1 MRIQT
6 GNPVRGNDFFVRENL
21 IEQTWEHLESG
32 SHILIAAPRR
42 VGKTSLMRYLEDFPR
57 SPFSLIYLITES
69 VNSENEFY
77 RRILNRIVKTAFV
90 KKSQIILNFLEQ
102 RKPAI
107 KKIGVDGIEF
117 GAGEEHDY
125 FEMLIKILQS
135 PDPEANKLIIMV
147 DEFPETLENIIEDD
161 GEAAGKHFLQ
171 SNRELRQD
179 TSISQNVQFIYTG
192 SIGLENIVSRLNAVS
207 TINDLV
213 RVKVSPLTERE
224 ANQLIQR
231 LLTTV
236 QFTLAEG
243 VIDYIF
249 QKIEWL
255 IPFYIQLTM
264 QELRNISRDQ
274 GLDALENTHID
285 ETLQGMLEQRNH
297 FEHWHTRL
305 RSTFKGREYRFV
317 KDLLNFTSE
326 KSEITSNE
334 IFDLAV
340 KYDLENS
347 YKDIIGSLAY
357 DGYIN
362 NHDEVHRYRFNSP
375 ILKMW
380 WRQNVAN

>member
-6 GNPVRGNDFFVRENL
+6 GNPVRGDDFFVRENL
-21 IEQTWEHLESG
+21 IEQTWEHLKSG

-90 KKSQIILNFLEQ
+90 KKSQKILTFLEQ

-117 GAGEEHDY
+117 GAKEEHDY
-125 FEMLIKILQS
+125 FEMLVKILQS
-135 PDPEANKLIIMV
+135 PHPEANKLVIMV
-147 DEFPETLENIIEDD
+147 DEFPETLENIIEDH
-161 GEAAGKHFLQ
+161 GEAVGKHFLQ

-179 TSISQNVQFIYTG
+179 TNISENVQFIYTG

-213 RVKVSPLTERE
+213 RLKVPPLTERE
-224 ANQLIQR
+224 ANQLIHR

-236 QFTLAEG
+236 QFTLAKG
-243 VIDYIF
+243 VNDYIF
-249 QKIEWL
+249 QQIEWL

-264 QELRNISRDQ
+264 QELRNISRDR
-274 GLDALENTHID
+274 GIDAFENTHID
-285 ETLQGMLEQRNH
+285 KALQGMLEQRNH
-297 FEHWHTRL
+297 FEHWHARL
-305 RSTFKGREYRFV
+305 RSTFKGREYSFV
-317 KDLLNFTSE
+317 KDVLNITSE

-340 KYDLENS
+340 KYDIENS
-347 YKDIIGSLAY
+347 FKDIIGSLAY

-362 NHDEVHRYRFNSP
+362 NHDDVHRYRFNSP